1 MKPAV
6 KLAMKSV
13 GIFVDKNTFYN
24 EEIVRDSLASTPK
37 DEIQQKTK
45 HFITLLKNLPQ
56 SAIRPALYDD
66 IDEDKFF
73 HDSINNIIYNEEM
86 EVLNIRMEGF
96 KKNVQQDFFKSL
108 QEVFKKVEPLGEKE
122 TMIHLDYIRIPDD
135 FSRTKFEDCDV
146 AMRTRSE
153 TTFEIEFSGSF
164 VILILVYYWRRA
176 IQLFFMKKKIATN
189 SSLKNNTPLNSS
201 ISSEDEKR
209 QSLSEES
216 LPEVELRHIPFS
228 SMPADVPFSST
239 PADPHVNESVPSSSS
254 VAVEEICVDC
264 ALVQSS
270 INIPNMTK
278 SSISLVGNVSSC
290 STLCLEHDDSW
301 LTFTEAF
308 CQQIT
313 TNNFLTCS
321 NIQNL
326 KNNLNDFFCKVLDL
340 IPNGRLRFYCKIL
353 ENMTVVCL
361 DDQDRI
367 VTLLNELANII
378 VEIDNEDFE
387 EEFSGSF
394 GKSARKS
401 LFRYM
406 SETSNFLSLQAVIET
421 FVIFHRKKINIST
434 FLPEELKFLT
444 NSVSNLPKDGMSIK
458 YHHALSNM
466 TREVIV
472 HVMKEKALEVHE
484 LVKEEF
490 MNDIIPA
497 GRDLYLYFNKKENIL
512 CHLVVFSLKKVYLE
526 RIKLDCV
533 KFEEENLSLVTHQ
546 WRFFLK
552 SKISWQKL
560 LNMKNK
566 LREISEAQLD
576 VSLGD
581 FEEVNQS
588 LAMKDNDSSEGSAI
602 DDRLGKNPDINSELI
617 NSPHRNKSP
626 ADDLSDN
633 IPAEGICD
641 DDLADDLADD
651 DLADDGSDNGQ
662 DNSDE
667 EDTLYGIAES
677 GFSVKKEDIMEY
689 FDPGRSFYRHATGR
703 DWPMMYGCPCAVV
716 VGYDRVRVPNTR
728 KRNAYFARLTGR
740 CTICHSTHR
749 YAIKE
754 SPFKESINSAGFI
767 EYEPVKDMNVSVFA
781 EGRFYLVDDC
791 KPDITKPL
799 HLKQNAK
806 GLDLRGEE
814 RQLVGMKASME
825 GAAPVYREQ
834 MAYLQREQIL
844 SSNRTSVRSLPVIR

>member
-1 MKPAV
+1 MKPEV

-13 GIFVDKNTFYN
+13 GIFEDKNTFYN

-37 DEIQQKTK
+37 DEIQRKTK

-56 SAIRPALYDD
+56 SAISPALYDD

-73 HDSINNIIYNEEM
+73 HGSINNIIYNEEM

-96 KKNVQQDFFKSL
+96 KKNVQQDFFKSV

-135 FSRTKFEDCDV
+135 ISRTKFEDCDV

-153 TTFEIEFSGSF
+153 TAFEIEFSGSF

-176 IQLFFMKKKIATN
+176 IQLFFTKKKIASN
-189 SSLKNNTPLNSS
+189 SSLKNNTPVNSS

-228 SMPADVPFSST
+228 STPADVPFSSA
-239 PADPHVNESVPSSSS
+239 PADPHGNESVPSSSS
-254 VAVEEICVDC
+254 VAVEEICIYC
-264 ALVQSS
+264 ALVHSS

-290 STLCLEHDDSW
+290 STLCLEHDDPW

-353 ENMTVVCL
+353 ENMTFVCI

-367 VTLLNELANII
+367 VTLLNEISSII
-378 VEIDNEDFE
+378 VDIDNEDFE

-406 SETSNFLSLQAVIET
+406 SETSNFLSLQAVIEML
-421 FVIFHRKKINIST
+421 VIFHRKKINIST
-434 FLPEELKFLT
+434 FLPEDLKFLI
-444 NSVSNLPKDGMSIK
+444 NSVSNLPKDGMSIA
-458 YHHALSNM
+458 YHHALSNI
-466 TREVIV
+466 TREIIV
-472 HVMKEKALEVHE
+472 HVVKEKALEVHE
-484 LVKEEF
+484 LDKEEF
-490 MNDIIPA
+490 MNNIVPA
-497 GRDLYLYFNKKENIL
+497 GRDLYLYFDTKENIL
-512 CHLVVFSLKKVYLE
+512 SHLVVFSPKKVYLE

-546 WRFFLK
+546 WKFFLK

-576 VSLGD
+576 ASPGD
-581 FEEVNQS
+581 FEEVSQR
-588 LAMKDNDSSEGSAI
+588 LAIKDNDSGEGSAN
-602 DDRLGKNPDINSELI
+602 DDRSVENPDIHSELI

-633 IPAEGICD
+633 IPA
-641 DDLADDLADD
+641 DDLD
-651 DLADDGSDNGQ
+651 DDGSDNGQ

-667 EDTLYGIAES
+667 EDTIHGIAES
-677 GFSVKKEDIMEY
+677 GFRVNKEDIMKY
-689 FDPGRSFYRHATGR
+689 FDPGRSFYRNATGR

-740 CTICHSTHR
+740 CTICHATHR

-754 SPFKESINSAGFI
+754 SPFEESINSAGFI
-767 EYEPVKDMNVSVFA
+767 DYEPVKDMNVSVFA
-781 EGRFYLVDDC
+781 EGRFYLVDGC

-834 MAYLQREQIL
+834 MAFLQREQIL

>member
-13 GIFVDKNTFYN
+13 GIFADKHTFYN

-37 DEIQQKTK
+37 DKIKEKTK
-45 HFITLLKNLPQ
+45 DFITLLKNLPK
-56 SAIRPALYDD
+56 SAISPAITDD
-66 IDEDKFF
+66 KDEDNFF
-73 HDSINNIIYNEEM
+73 HNSINNIVYNKEM

-96 KKNVQQDFFKSL
+96 TKNDQQNFFKSV
-108 QEVFKKVEPLGEKE
+108 QEVFKKVMPLGEKE
-122 TMIHLDYIRIPDD
+122 TVLNLDYIQIPDD
-135 FSRTKFEDCDV
+135 FSKTKFEDCTV
-146 AMRTRSE
+146 AMRTKSE
-153 TTFEIEFSGSF
+153 STFEIEFSGPF
-164 VILILVYYWRRA
+164 LILILVYYWRKA
-176 IQLFFMKKKIATN
+176 IHLWFLKKKSAKH
-189 SSLKNNTPLNSS
+189 SSMHKNTPLNSS
-201 ISSEDEKR
+201 NSSEDEKM
-209 QSLSEES
+209 QSLSDGS
-216 LPEVELRHIPFS
+216 LPEVELKHIPYTS
-228 SMPADVPFSST
+228 TPADVPFPAT
-239 PADPHVNESVPSSSS
+239 PPYPHGNESVHSSSS
-254 VAVEEICVDC
+254 DVVEDICVDC
-264 ALVQSS
+264 ALVKSL
-270 INIPNMTK
+270 INIPNLTNHPL
-278 SSISLVGNVSSC
+278 SLVTNISSC
-290 STLCLEHDDSW
+290 TTVCLEHNDPW
-301 LTFTEAF
+301 LTFTETF

-313 TNNFLTCS
+313 TKHFLKFS

-326 KNNLNDFFCKVLDL
+326 KNNLNDFFCRVLDL
-340 IPNGRLRFYCKIL
+340 IQNGRLRFYCKIL
-353 ENMTVVCL
+353 ENMSSLCL

-378 VEIDNEDFE
+378 VDVDNEEFE

-406 SETSNFLSLQAVIET
+406 SETSNFLSLQAAIET
-421 FVIFHRKKINIST
+421 LVIFHKKKINIST
-434 FLPEELKFLT
+434 FLPEKLKFLT
-444 NSVSNLPKDGMSIK
+444 KSVSNLPADGMSIE
-458 YHHALSNM
+458 YHRALSNM
-466 TREVIV
+466 TREIII
-472 HVMKEKALEVHE
+472 HVVKEKAIEVHE
-484 LVKEEF
+484 LEKEEF
-490 MNDIIPA
+490 MNDIVPA
-497 GRDLYLYFNKKENIL
+497 GRDLYLYLNTKENIL
-512 CHLVVFSLKKVYLE
+512 CHLVVFSPRKVYLE
-526 RIKLDCV
+526 RIKLNCV

-552 SKISWQKL
+552 SKSSWQKL
-560 LNMKNK
+560 LNIKNK
-566 LREISEAQLD
+566 LRETSEAQLD
-576 VSLGD
+576 NDIGPD
-581 FEEVNQS
+581 NFEEVNKS
-588 LAMKDNDSSEGSAI
+588 LAMKVNDSSEGSAN
-602 DDRLGKNPDINSELI
+602 DDRLGEKADIHSELI
-617 NSPHRNKSP
+617 NSLHRNKSP
-626 ADDLSDN
+626 TDDLSDN

-641 DDLADDLADD
+641 DGI
-651 DLADDGSDNGQ
+651 ADDGSDNGQ

-677 GFSVKKEDIMEY
+677 GFRVKTEDIMEY

-728 KRNAYFARLTGR
+728 KRNAHFARLTGR
-740 CTICHSTHR
+740 CTICSATHR

-754 SPFKESINSAGFI
+754 SPFEESINSAGFI
-767 EYEPVKDMNVSVFA
+767 DYKPVKDMYVSVFA